1 MIFCLTLFLEKRT
14 PFLILVP
21 LSTIGNWER
30 EFAIWGKEMTVL
42 SYVGEAGSRK
52 IIRENEFYVVNEGK
66 HYAKFDVLL
75 TSYESLMADSAMLK
89 KIDWKL
95 IIVDE
100 GHRLKNNQ
108 CKLFS
113 LLNNYCI
120 DYKVLLTGTPI
131 QNNLTELFNL
141 MEFLEVDFKQIAA
154 QVEEKGDKEALERL
168 HALLKPHI
176 LRRMKT
182 DLQVSLPPK
191 AEVMVPVSLSHI
203 QRMQYKDILAKNY
216 SALSLGTKTSF
227 NNVLIQLRKTCNHPY
242 LFHGTEPDTESKE
255 EEIKL
260 LVEASGKLVLLDKLL
275 AKLKERGHRVLIF
288 SQFTMVLDIL
298 EDWLEYKEW
307 KFERI
312 DGDVPGK
319 IRQDSIDRF
328 NSKETS
334 SFCFLLSTRASRLGI
349 NLASAD
355 TVIMYDSDYN
365 PQNDIVTKFFFFF
378 LEPHSL
384 FS

>member
-1 MIFCLTLFLEKRT
+1 MTLFLEKRT

-42 SYVGEAGSRK
+42 SYVGDAGSRK